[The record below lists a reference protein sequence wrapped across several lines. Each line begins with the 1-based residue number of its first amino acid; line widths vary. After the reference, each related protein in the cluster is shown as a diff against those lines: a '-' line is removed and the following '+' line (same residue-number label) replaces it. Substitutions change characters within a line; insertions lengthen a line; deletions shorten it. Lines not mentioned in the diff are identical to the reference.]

1 MIMTILQFT
10 ANVNGIPVNV
20 TVLVAESVRFA
31 NVTSSLA
38 ERGARDLTS
47 ITQWIDALAQTN
59 TDWLALAEE

>member
-1 MIMTILQFT
+1 MTLLQFT
-10 ANVNGIPVNV
+10 ADVSGIPVNV

-38 ERGARDLTS
+38 ERGAKDLTS